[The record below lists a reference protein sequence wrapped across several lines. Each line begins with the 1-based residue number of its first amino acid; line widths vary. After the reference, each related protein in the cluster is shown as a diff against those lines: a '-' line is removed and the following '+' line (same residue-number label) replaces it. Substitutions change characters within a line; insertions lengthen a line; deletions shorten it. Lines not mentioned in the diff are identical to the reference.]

1 MTYQPPPPPPQPGPP
16 PPAAPS
22 NDGWTSQRIALAVAG
37 MVAALV
43 IGVLVGV
50 LAAGDSN
57 GGGHTT
63 VITGGAE
70 TITQTQTSPPG
81 TVTNTET
88 VTETAPPPS
97 S

>member
-1 MTYQPPPPPPQPGPP
+1 MTFQPPPPPPPPQPGPP
-16 PPAAPS
+16 TPPAPS

-43 IGVLVGV
+43 IGVLAGV

-57 GGGHTT
+57 SGGQTT
-63 VITGGAE
+63 VITGSTD
-70 TITQTQTSPPG
+70 TITQTETSPP
-81 TVTNTET
+81 
-88 VTETAPPPS
+88 S